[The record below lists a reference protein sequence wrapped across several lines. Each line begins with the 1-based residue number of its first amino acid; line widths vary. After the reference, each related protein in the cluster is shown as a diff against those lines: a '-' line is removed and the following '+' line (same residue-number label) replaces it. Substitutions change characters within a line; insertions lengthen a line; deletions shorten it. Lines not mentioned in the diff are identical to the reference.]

1 MSCDVAKFVI
11 SKGSD
16 NTFIFTIKQD
26 NSTLP
31 LTIEVGDTFSASLV
45 TIGDDVAYAAVTDKA
60 LTVDDAANGKV
71 SLSIPAADTLA
82 LVTDKGPKV
91 DRYYLR
97 PTYKLTITCST
108 ANNGDFIAKVP
119 EVYVD

>member
-1 MSCDVAKFVI
+1 MSCDVNKFTI

-16 NTFIFTIKQD
+16 NTFVFTIKQD

-31 LTIEVGDTFSASLV
+31 LVIEAGDTFFASLV
-45 TIGDDVAYAAVTDKA
+45 SLEGNVPYPNVTEKA
-60 LTVDDAANGKV
+60 MSVDNADNGKV
-71 SLSIPAADTLA
+71 SLTIPKEDTVDLEVKRGGEA
-82 LVTDKGPKV
+82 

-97 PTYKLTITCST
+97 PTYKLTLDCST
-108 ANNGDFIAKVP
+108 VNNGDFIARVP